1 MLTHLPIISDKK
13 FLMKIKLLMLP
24 FSGGAAHV
32 FNPFFDFAPSWLT
45 LIPTDLPGHGRRFS
59 EPLLTDIHAIVDDL
73 FLQLSHEMTEPYAV
87 YGHSFGAVLAYLLC
101 RKTIAQGLPVPLHL
115 FVSGRRSPTCSNDE
129 VLHTLPAREFLQG
142 VLSYGGIS
150 QEILKEPELIK
161 MLLPVLRAD
170 FTAVENYIYRPEPP
184 LQIPVTAMGGT
195 EDHKVPFE
203 QIIRWQ
209 DITAHRLRAEKCVGG
224 HFFPFLDPKKIMELV
239 HDILCQVPQI
249 SFSRP
254 TSPVFFSKKTATKGC

>member
-1 MLTHLPIISDKK
+1 
-13 FLMKIKLLMLP
+13 MKIKLLMLP

-73 FLQLSHEMTEPYAV
+73 FLQLSNEMTEPYAI
-87 YGHSFGAVLAYLLC
+87 YGHSFGATLAYLLC
-101 RKTIAQGLPVPLHL
+101 RKIIAQGLPAPLHL

-129 VLHTLPAREFLQG
+129 VLHTLPATEFLRG

-170 FTAVENYIYRPEPP
+170 FTAVENYVYRPEPP
-184 LQIPVTAMGGT
+184 LQIPVTAIGGT
-195 EDHKVPFE
+195 EDRNVPFE
-203 QIIRWQ
+203 QIMRWQ
-209 DITAHRLRAEKCVGG
+209 DITKHTLRTEKFTGG
-224 HFFPFLDPKKIMELV
+224 HFFPFLDPEKIMGLI
-239 HDILCQVPQI
+239 HNALCHVPQI
-249 SFSRP
+249 AFNRAGLSTFSD
-254 TSPVFFSKKTATKGC
+254 KKDNKLPPPKKNCFL